1 MECLTRKFK
10 VGRSSGSLPYR
21 FQHNR
26 ANEPTFY
33 VRHEYILSLPIAI
46 CKKAPSYQSP
56 THLQDVPL
64 SSKPSPNHNRYS
76 TLNIPSAPLIPK
88 SQPSTHSETQNP
100 RSSPTVSNFLRSI
113 TPNTINHQP

>member
-26 ANEPTFY
+26 GNESTFY
-33 VRHEYILSLPIAI
+33 ARHEYILSLPIAI

-56 THLQDVPL
+56 NHLQDVPL
-64 SSKPSPNHNRYS
+64 SSNSSPNHKKTFNPSISHQPPHPQPS
-76 TLNIPSAPLIPK
+76 TLNP
-88 SQPSTHSETQNP
+88 
-100 RSSPTVSNFLRSI
+100 F
-113 TPNTINHQP
+113 